1 MRALERPYPSFT
13 LVLSQQ
19 SCLATYR
26 VSHFGG
32 YYAKSS
38 RMLDLEDPLM
48 RTIDARYDGLDGDSD
63 TLVDLEDAIS
73 SKEKG
78 GRMRRL
84 SLSTLVVDLALA
96 VKHRLER
103 FRLIEKED
111 DLEFAV
117 STA

>member
-1 MRALERPYPSFT
+1 MRALERPYPSFS

-48 RTIDARYDGLDGDSD
+48 VSCCTTRLLVLISDARDREPSM
-63 TLVDLEDAIS
+63 LVTMALYVTIPCFS
-73 SKEKG
+73 
-78 GRMRRL
+78 RL
-84 SLSTLVVDLALA
+84 FRCPSFTTWHLGWGFRHSG
-96 VKHRLER
+96 R
-103 FRLIEKED
+103 FRG
-111 DLEFAV
+111 
-117 STA
+117 